1 MATQQMTRSMVK
13 ELRTRMQ
20 ALLND
25 FAGLNVKVGNASY
38 TDGSCTF
45 KVECAVVAANGVV
58 VTKEATAF
66 ERYANG
72 YGLLGVSLGDKFTSK
87 GRTFEITGLN
97 TRARRM
103 PVQAKDRSGR
113 GYKFTVEAVTRALN
127 PTTVVA
133 GMRFG
138 AGR

>member
-25 FAGLNVKVGNASY
+25 FAGMNVNVGNASF

-45 KVECAVVAANGVV
+45 KVECAFIAENGVV

-66 ERYANG
+66 ERYADG
-72 YGLLGVSLGDKFTSK
+72 YGLRGIALGHKFMQR
-87 GRTFEITGLN
+87 GRVFEITGLN

-103 PVQAKDRSGR
+103 PVQAKDIRTGR
-113 GYKFTVEAVTRALN
+113 GFKFTVEAVNRAVNSTGVL
-127 PTTVVA
+127 
-133 GMRFG
+133 G
-138 AGR
+138 A